1 MLRGIGCRSLADG
14 MNVILIRPLSL
25 AFFLLAS
32 IGAGTTSFDPDAAL
46 AQPPDRRD
54 DVHPG
59 IPNVGERVPIWPDQW
74 PWSSIGRINIATMT
88 QRNICTGSLVG
99 PRTVITAAHCL
110 FDGRLNQWI
119 KPNEVHFVAGLSPG
133 LKYSGHSL
141 VSRYVVAPNFKME
154 SEGRPPNYRDSSQ
167 SRLTPAILE
176 MAKADWAVLILEDA
190 LNLKPIPVQAI
201 RNAELPGS
209 DAEKEIVLPG
219 YGADRREL
227 LAISRG
233 CAAKTDVQELG
244 PGSLAH
250 TCDIAAGGSG
260 SPVLLLQ
267 NHDATVIGI
276 ATAARI
282 GLPHVPA
289 HGGIGVSATEFEQAV
304 SAAFR

>member
-1 MLRGIGCRSLADG
+1 
-14 MNVILIRPLSL
+14 
-25 AFFLLAS
+25 
-32 IGAGTTSFDPDAAL
+32 
-46 AQPPDRRD
+46 
-54 DVHPG
+54 
-59 IPNVGERVPIWPDQW
+59 
-74 PWSSIGRINIATMT
+74 MT

-110 FDGRLNQWI
+110 FDARLNQWI
-119 KPNEVHFVAGLSPG
+119 RPNEVHFVAGLSPG

-154 SEGRPPNYRDSSQ
+154 SEGRLPNYRDSFQ
-167 SRLTPAILE
+167 RRPVIPEL
-176 MAKADWAVLILEDA
+176 AKTDWAVLILEDA

-233 CAAKTDVQELG
+233 CAAKTDVKELG
-244 PGSLAH
+244 LGSLAH

-267 NHDATVIGI
+267 NRNATVIGI

-282 GLPHVPA
+282 GLPYVPA

-304 SAAFR
+304 SAALR